1 MPASLTEALRRVFRT
16 DGIAFP
22 IPVLSPEET
31 QSCRDAS
38 DDLEARLGGKP
49 RTVEVRQMHLHLRW
63 AYDLATH
70 PRRSHRARNVALATA
85 AAVAAGAAYARLR
98 PAPLPDLVFEETDV
112 VSATAGP

>member
-1 MPASLTEALRRVFRT
+1 MEDSA
-16 DGIAFP
+16 P
-22 IPVLSPEET
+22 IKVVAIGGGTGLSSVLHGLKHYT
-31 QSCRDAS
+31 HA
-38 DDLEARLGGKP
+38 A
-49 RTVEVRQMHLHLRW
+49 
-63 AYDLATH
+63 DLATH